1 MSGSNHSKN
10 LFHGSL
16 LSGWNK
22 MFGKKKDDVH
32 GKGPTSANK
41 GKKGLK
47 AFPENHFFSPEELSH
62 LSKNQGLCTL
72 LQRWALEKSL
82 WAKEKSQKK
91 DDPLFFPSVEWQD
104 GLLITWIDSKEEPED
119 IDQQADRLYQ
129 LQLEGYELSEHY
141 VRMIDARACR
151 TLVGSLF
158 VGTAG
163 KGHCKPKE
171 GQYYLRIRG
180 VTDKSGEELSLSV
193 FLYGKIS
200 HHADK
205 EEIISYKD
213 LRQQIEEKKLTALG
227 NERQRKWNE
236 EATKRD
242 DAEKKYSDLLLLMKK
257 ENVQQ
262 GMFPISRPIR
272 VHIDGRDYFPKAWSL
287 YSEKL
292 RIDVHTQHDLSHS
305 AYLIE
310 HDESYLFVEV
320 LDHIHEALS
329 VQEINRELRAMID
342 VFGKK
347 TATHTVLSSQDDP
360 ICKIGNTPINSVTF
374 TSPNGITAL
383 SSSNKES
390 IILTKESKEL
400 LLRGVMEH
408 ADTLIRELKSALKSS
423 TDRITREL
431 LQDKLDTIHKKL
443 LEYCAED
450 NRLSLEELWK
460 GITLKYGI
468 KGNEKN
474 PTVYDPF
481 KAKTAAEIQKEV
493 FEEPVPSAKMDNPDK
508 EQPNS
513 TLKERV
519 SVQESQPVEGQTGS
533 VAKSGGKE
541 EKETVPL
548 PEGYIPIGAP
558 ATGRWHTE
566 DMLRQE
572 AYRIYGKLLSGK
584 LQKQLH
590 DEQNPWVSKKMMLPR
605 ATDGRFYT
613 GINAIML
620 ALWTEEKGFEL
631 PFFITEGEMR
641 EKGYGILNDADS
653 LFILVGS
660 GASRTYNIA
669 QTSFPVTQR
678 RAYESLKIN
687 MAAMEGKKTTGY
699 QFLDDEAF
707 HKTALSFDGTPGLSI
722 YDYANKVI
730 HIAPKDNYGSEDDYY
745 RDLAISMVEST
756 RDVDF
761 ETLRLD
767 AYLFENLV
775 SHLGSGIISQFCRF
789 NATNPEYSKIWKERL
804 ESTPAYTRRIL
815 EQSALSSQ
823 EVLQV
828 SLDT

>member
-22 MFGKKKDDVH
+22 MFGKKKDNVP
-32 GKGPTSANK
+32 GKVPTSANK

-104 GLLITWIDSKEEPED
+104 GLLITWIDSKEVPED
-119 IDQQADRLYQ
+119 IDQQADRLFQ

-227 NERQRKWNE
+227 NEWQRKWNE

-329 VQEINRELRAMID
+329 VQEINRELRVMID

-390 IILTKESKEL
+390 IVLTKESKEL

-474 PTVYDPF
+474 PIVYDPF
-481 KAKTAAEIQKEV
+481 KAKTAGE
-493 FEEPVPSAKMDNPDK
+493 MDNPDK
-508 EQPNS
+508 EKPNS

-548 PEGYIPIGAP
+548 PEGYIPIGVP

-566 DMLRQE
+566 DILRQE

-678 RAYESLKIN
+678 RAYESLKMN

-730 HIAPKDNYGSEDDYY
+730 HIAPKDNYESEDDYY

>member
-22 MFGKKKDDVH
+22 MFGKKKDNVP
-32 GKGPTSANK
+32 GKVPTSANK

-82 WAKEKSQKK
+82 WAKEKSQQK

-104 GLLITWIDSKEEPED
+104 GLLITWIDSKEVPED
-119 IDQQADRLYQ
+119 IDQQADRLFQ

-227 NERQRKWNE
+227 NEWQRKWNE

-329 VQEINRELRAMID
+329 VQEINRELRVMID

-390 IILTKESKEL
+390 IVLTKESKEL

-474 PTVYDPF
+474 PIVYDPF
-481 KAKTAAEIQKEV
+481 KAKTAGE
-493 FEEPVPSAKMDNPDK
+493 MDNPDK
-508 EQPNS
+508 EKPNS

-548 PEGYIPIGAP
+548 PEGYIPIGVP

-566 DMLRQE
+566 DILRQE

-678 RAYESLKIN
+678 RAYESLKMN

-730 HIAPKDNYGSEDDYY
+730 HIAPKDNYESEDDYY